1 MLIGDDGDH
10 GPAALYGAIVE
21 GAVIARLVRTKQPT
35 PKTLMLRSAGRT
47 ALRVGSLVFGIVPDG
62 AGRHTRGLKLANG
75 RFRVGGRI
83 KDSDDCFAHF
93 LASSFGKCNSLV
105 SPGLVV
111 SMSGNVLVPRHHRP
125 LLVPRSP
132 TSSSLVAL
140 SAPAL
145 Q

>member
-1 MLIGDDGDH
+1 MRQKDRRNALRVMLIGDDGDH

-47 ALRVGSLVFGIVPDG
+47 ALRVGSIVFGIVPDG

-93 LASSFGKCNSLV
+93 LASSFRECNSLV
-105 SPGLVV
+105 S
-111 SMSGNVLVPRHHRP
+111 
-125 LLVPRSP
+125 
-132 TSSSLVAL
+132 
-140 SAPAL
+140 
-145 Q
+145 